1 MGFNISKL
9 NLHISELTLPY
20 HMKKTRQNYRL
31 ARDGHVMD
39 IILHGLGMKDFD
51 KCKKIGPQ
59 PFS

>member
-9 NLHISELTLPY
+9 NSHISELTLPY
-20 HMKKTRQNYRL
+20 HMKKSRQKDRL
-31 ARDGHVMD
+31 ARVRHVMD

-51 KCKKIGPQ
+51 KCKKLGPQ